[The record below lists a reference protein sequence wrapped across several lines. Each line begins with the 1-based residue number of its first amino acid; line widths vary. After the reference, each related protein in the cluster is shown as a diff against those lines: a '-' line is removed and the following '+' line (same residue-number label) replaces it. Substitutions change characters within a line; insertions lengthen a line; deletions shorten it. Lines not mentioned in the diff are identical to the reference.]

1 MANDN
6 KYLITTKYHITTSDG
21 ETHEVSKEN
30 IDKYG
35 MAAYASDYPGATIR
49 MRDNAGAD
57 YDIPLKHY
65 DAAVGKGLR
74 VYTTHYPANASQRK
88 VDTKNR
94 VTSGGGDIRTTT
106 PPAAPASKGAANTS
120 DKPAA
125 RSGDERAQN
134 APASEG
140 KAVGGGDT
148 AGRDKGGWQPSEQ
161 DKVRVAYET
170 DQMLRS
176 WRELTRGKP
185 WDGGGVI
192 GKARRMAERGTVE
205 GRRKLKAAEWQA
217 RAAGA
222 PVSVMGLS
230 PGAGSPQ
237 SGAAGG
243 GTAEAAHSKGE
254 RGRESGVSP
263 VPYGVKYVDGKAVT
277 EWVLPDGSLTTDYM
291 EADSAEF
298 WARQARLRD
307 QFEKRM
313 AKNGLDPAKEEDVK
327 KQAGLDAES
336 VARERLAPVLDAV
349 WAEAE
354 EEDRREDE
362 RYRREMDKA
371 ASGAGGNIRAFG
383 PDGMPLT
390 TGEEYRGRMERAV
403 RHKETFNLD
412 KMAEKMMKNLP
423 EAYRDDTLR
432 GYRDYFAQH
441 KEELKGRRVE
451 EAAMDGL
458 RSEVYAAVYERA
470 VAEKMPKSKTEFL
483 MRKIL
488 DQPLLSE
495 AQAMDMA
502 SSALTRSW
510 GMAGAEMDAMVRYGE
525 DHQGLDIAGTIAGM
539 AMDPTTYAAGAVG
552 GAAAG
557 QALKAV
563 GKAMTRRGV
572 TAEVAARVA
581 GSTLTGRIAA
591 GVAGGAG
598 NFAFFEGAKNL
609 QGQLAMGGTVN
620 PETGEREFSVGDVF
634 KAAGHGMIVG
644 GVTGVLS
651 PVLGNVGDKIVRGT
665 ASTAGKVGVRGAELA
680 TSTLLEGTIFAA
692 SEYLSPE
699 NTKSWGDVWRS
710 NMAMILGF
718 KLSHGIKAAPAVI
731 ASLRP
736 IKDPQTRE
744 ERNHNRMGFR
754 ELVRRAMDPAN
765 FQTMTRADAHRMQEA
780 MRFTGDELAEL
791 RRMGYGELAD
801 VFAYDPVHKEIR
813 EREREVS
820 GPRAEALARNHSGD
834 GGGAEG
840 AWHEDAEFDGFAAME
855 ALMEDR
861 DVSQAVRAKAYYIL
875 TGRMLPAGTVTGWTS
890 ARDGEGRFIVNAMTQ
905 DGEVVTSRVFENEA
919 SARREMNAINR
930 QAELNSV
937 DVGERFSEA
946 LARETG
952 KEEYW
957 PEAIRA
963 ELGEEYGM
971 SVDDVLRKMPED
983 RSAEEQRLIDN
994 YLGRLFPEEATRRER
1009 ETEQLRIE
1017 ASAHYDEG
1025 ADIYERMDEGDEEAA
1040 GEWEGL
1046 AQRAGEARERCKE
1059 VFGDDPEAWVAHI
1072 EEDAFGV
1079 AMDEGL
1085 TDEQRMAAL
1094 EYANAMA
1101 AIEGANDALEES
1113 VEKKKE
1119 EAAAAIERR
1128 THRDRGDVVRV
1139 RMKVDDRE
1147 VFVVKG
1153 DLEVYEDDEGV
1164 TRVSAGESSGSLV
1177 IMDGESGEYDF
1188 TSADRIDRVESVS
1201 DPEEER
1207 RLAFEAIDGEH
1218 DDFFIEPAVPEDFDP
1233 VAAYDAMAEG
1243 EPLAEAR
1250 DLNKTGTPEGVGK
1263 VEDDVD
1269 MGSDPGTDTGMGSE
1283 PGTDADPQAGPALTD
1298 DGKGADMGA
1307 DTSNG
1312 GDAAVGAAAGS
1323 ALSRIPVDDKGE
1335 PQFTAVDAETGW
1347 DGLVEAMEG
1356 VDNALPIAKQMITDA
1371 EKRFNKKPPTP
1382 KSANLSGKGGPM
1394 AMRAE
1399 QMRVE
1404 AANAKAKEDYE
1415 RAKEQAKAEADAW
1428 RGIVGV
1434 YEDRQAQALRQ
1445 QAEQEAD
1452 ALRQG
1457 RNAGI
1462 AGGEASGDF
1471 PQKNII
1477 KSEERDDNGLLLI
1490 LSSDGTTTFG
1500 KIRSGEGIQPLPI
1513 KLSEG
1518 FNKKDL
1524 KGNNIGYGLE
1534 HIEAGHGAEIRDNG
1548 FKSVVEFV
1556 EFVSKGYDRIL
1567 IGNTRKNGT
1576 QTYLIELKD
1585 AKSNTL
1591 FIELSKDGQYWTV
1604 NSGGIFRSNY
1614 TEKKKPVEPLPAVEA
1629 SPVAADEKVQE
1640 QGDIPMS
1647 GNSSSTGSD
1656 GKVNSLST
1664 DKQAEG
1670 GKSLG
1675 NGELRDKAIGLRDL
1689 MNEALDWIN
1698 NRYGTDYSG
1707 IDSLIRWAVTKGGIK
1722 ALDRIADNYL
1732 FPYDAA
1738 RFKRELREYN
1748 SINKKIS
1755 EIEGAAVG
1763 NSDKTGGE
1771 GGGGLSGN
1779 GGGDVARGGDSA
1791 RGGGAVRVGA
1801 GTLNDSR
1808 EGNDVKPVGKGKF
1821 GDIFAAFRGKA
1832 KAAWEYL
1839 SALKSGQ
1846 ARGVFYRPEI
1856 GEIDLVWGDAPT
1868 PYSGKGLAHIDRKH
1882 VKTLGDFTS
1891 MEEAIGVIDDVV
1903 KNGEFTEQDANTAV
1917 FDKGDYRVVVA
1928 RDESGNWVLTAFDNK
1943 TPAKEKKKRKKD
1955 AATRGTAGQPDEG
1968 ARAVAPNPSSGG
1980 KGNTLSG
1987 NKQGKGAESSLGERI
2002 AVAEQDVDLSPTE
2015 AQKEA
2020 GNYRKGHVQI
2030 GTFDITI
2037 ENPAG
2042 SKRSGTD
2049 AGGKK
2054 WETTMTHAYGYIR
2067 GTESADGD
2075 PLDVF
2080 LSSDI
2085 DGWNGRKVYVVDQY
2099 NPDGTFDEHKVML
2112 GFNDRDEAFDA
2123 YLSNYEDGWENGRRL
2138 EITESNVEDF
2148 EKWIGSS
2155 KRKIKAFADYKN
2167 IKTIEVEIGH
2177 SLTEEE
2183 AKSILSQM
2191 ENIAEEAPDIAFTPE
2206 NWKMLFGEDGKIS
2219 TPLGVVKMGEN
2230 QYGKLALR
2238 ERTSYFGMIHPTLTE
2253 PHVIIEKNA
2262 PAKEAERN
2270 SKYLFVRTF
2279 KKPNGGRIVHFESI
2293 TVMRDGMEVSI
2304 SSHEAEGKAI
2314 KKEMQNGKI
2323 LHLSETLSLS
2333 SERYLTEAPGK
2344 SEGPDL
2350 VPTSDNNISVGKGN
2364 TLSADKQTVDAESFI
2379 GYTITPTKYTN
2390 KRGKTSDVWLVK
2402 FDGKLSKEEKAALD
2416 GFARG
2421 PLTEGRKISRGWY
2434 DRKEKGYMMRSEE
2447 AAREL
2452 GNLIGDED
2460 AVADGQPLSREDIS
2474 RAAMASVPEEGKQ
2487 GGDSSHADKTAAL
2500 AEKPKRGAVNR
2511 VSLEDVMSDLSLKG
2525 EAKLGDHAEDL
2536 TPYDKP
2542 ATQSGSPQAGSAL
2555 TERVDARGGEM
2566 AGHTE
2571 NEKVGQAEK
2580 AGGQFE
2586 VTDEMRALEDEIS
2599 RLLSIDDEE
2608 RSRDSYFRDPDEL
2621 TPEQKQKVF
2630 ALGVKYAFIF
2640 FDNHVTS
2647 FSDFAKGVVGRLGQ
2661 KVKPF
2666 IKAWYEGAKRVPGY
2680 GGEGYTDS
2688 VEVDRFDIEN
2698 FDKPSPDLIRDAEM
2712 RVAER
2717 KAKQA
2722 AQQADKELI
2731 AERNEK
2737 RKKDEQQTAAD
2748 TAALAEEAEA
2758 VASEAEAI
2766 ADSAKDERA
2775 VAETSEK
2782 VDKAL
2787 DKINNQL
2794 AILGYFE
2801 RKGEDPTA
2809 VVERK
2814 AAEAGADLAA
2824 RLVDDLGLK
2833 LADLPKG
2840 INVASADFG
2849 EKGGYVRINLPV
2861 RSGYEPLRI
2870 DIRFDRTDNG
2880 SLRLTELMTTIKRGD
2895 DQSYLIGEDH
2905 KAWLSAPTYGE
2916 LVGTVREQIGKYLPK
2931 EEAPSDKPAAQRGG
2945 GRRES
2950 HDGYKRG
2957 DEVMWD
2963 RYGNGKWEKVKIED
2977 FDADGSPIFEG
2988 VNGVMSEK
2996 GDWSRVKPAD
3006 GFFGEAERVATKA
3019 QEERKKE
3026 KGAGKGRKSG
3036 KKAVTLQA
3044 DEPVGGLFA
3053 DIFVEPETP
3062 KNNEKRNGDK
3072 PSKGVAGGELAH
3084 AVGSDET
3091 GTDGGLPTAG
3101 TEPSDKGGAVDAKGA
3116 GMERGADGPA
3126 HGADADGGLQSFLG
3140 DRGRD
3145 ESRADRGSDG
3155 ASMERGGT
3163 TGKGTGPGRGAERG
3177 GEGLSEGESS
3187 AGAGGG
3193 SGSSAV
3199 KKAKKPAARYTRN
3212 FRYDEKEG
3220 NEADSYTSSERLEA
3234 NVKAV
3239 ETLAEVLF
3247 GGKPATDE
3255 QRVIMSRF
3263 RGWGQVDLRRYYD
3276 IDQILRNTYSHDPI
3290 NRLAR
3295 VIKRLDP
3302 QGEMKLFEAI
3312 KGASLTSYYTPTPI
3326 ARAMNSFLG
3335 LAGYKG
3341 GALLDPSMGN
3351 GMYEGTLP
3359 KSMQERTAIT
3369 GVELDWLSG
3378 QLSRQLY
3385 PDANVIIGGFEKSG
3399 IAPGSYDVV
3408 TSNVPF
3414 GDIAVYDPSWKNDAT
3429 PLKRSAQNRIHNYY
3443 AVKMLEATRPGG
3455 LVSILT
3461 TSAVMDTPSN
3471 QNIRAHI
3478 ADQGEILGAI
3488 RLPDNTFQGTGVVTD
3503 ILFIRKWRDD
3513 RDRAMTRE
3521 QAAYKELERAF
3532 LSHFE
3537 RTAPNKLD
3545 GKEEKVE
3552 LNGYFEKNP
3561 DNIIGEIQAGNQYG
3575 KRDAFGLTSKLT
3587 VDEIASEIEKA
3598 VKRIVGSRRGSLF
3611 NPTRS
3616 AREVHQAVREE
3627 YRGDGDWVSG
3637 GNLVVQ
3643 DGKVGVVTA
3652 KKNEYGEVTRTF
3664 EASKATFRKKELER
3678 TQAMI
3683 DLRTAMKKLIAGQIE
3698 GKNEEELRG
3707 MRGELQAAYDNF
3719 VGKYG
3724 RLHDKGNSFILDD
3737 IDGYTLQALEKWKD
3751 GKFLGLSDIF
3761 TKNSIKP
3768 ALKLEGKRT
3777 PQEAVALS
3785 LAEYGYLRP
3794 DYLAKALGENW
3805 AQECGDFVFLK
3816 PNSEDDYVTR
3826 DEYLSGDVVSKLAEA
3841 RAAAER
3847 DRAFERNVKALEEVQ
3862 PARIAFDDIA
3872 IHLGA
3877 RWIPESILND
3887 FVNEIFGIR
3896 AVRSGRGGRWD
3907 AEKREYVYDQK
3918 SGVRYLPET
3927 DSFEINIDKK
3937 ELGGEAQDWET
3948 PKKSAKDILKAA
3960 LEDKSLLIKRKDKDG
3975 NEHVDEEQTE
3985 LVNQKIA
3992 DLRERF
3998 ETWLPGDPERVE
4010 ELEQVYNDRFNRTV
4024 IRHFDGS
4031 HLAVPG
4037 LMGKELREHQKD
4049 AIWMLINNRGGI
4061 VDHIVGAGKTL
4072 VMQSAIMEMRRMGI
4086 ARKPLI
4092 VALKSTVSQIAREFK
4107 ESFPSARVLAP
4118 SDKDFKKE
4126 NRKRFFANIALND
4139 YDCIIL
4145 SHEQYCKL
4153 PHTEEAERAVIDEQ
4167 LWQLNNMIAY
4177 LYGTDDKSQMTKRQ
4191 IKALE
4196 TRKKNLEAKLA
4207 QRLDRSVDR
4216 EFCFENLGIDYMFV
4230 DESHQFKSLPYVTS
4244 YDKVAGLGDPKGSD
4258 RAVALLTGIRHL
4270 QRMHQGDKGT
4280 VFLSGTTIT
4289 NSLVEIYN
4297 LLNYLRP
4304 RKLEELGMPTFD
4316 AWASTF
4322 AVHSA
4327 ELEAGVTGQFAM
4339 KDRFRSFDNVPELS
4353 GLYAE
4358 IADVRNDLNLKLPKP
4373 GVDGRTV
4380 IVPASETMQEINA
4393 EIVHML
4399 ENKDGGYFGIRP
4411 KDPQKFPW
4419 GLRASSLSANA
4430 AVTPRLIFPD
4440 ADDDGGKVHA
4450 VCENVKKS
4458 YDEMSEHKGVQL
4470 IFCELG
4476 VPGKGKEY
4484 DAYTDM
4490 IGRLVNDYGIPK
4502 EEIAYIQQA
4511 PTEEKR
4517 KALFQRVR
4525 DGKVRILI
4533 GGTKNMGTGVN
4544 VQDRITDMHMLTVPW
4559 TPAALEQCIGRGSR
4573 QGNLVARDFM
4583 GDKVR
4588 VHYYATEGSL
4598 DLYKYQLLD
4607 AKGKMFTQFKMG
4619 TVGGER
4625 SFDEGS
4631 ADEDGNLDPAEMV
4644 AILSGNP
4651 VIFERAKQEKKVKKL
4666 RALRNGFERDY
4677 QRKKAK
4683 LETLTEKKGKLERLV
4698 RLNERDVKD
4707 LEREGFV
4714 KNGKGV
4720 YPSEVMVIEGSSMY
4734 GGRRFDKPKEAG
4746 EYILDLLS
4754 KGKNVT
4760 LAGFGKRARV
4770 VIVNEETDGLFAS
4783 HYELQMGDGK
4793 SEIKYTTALPTDPTS
4808 AGLVFRS
4815 LLEKV
4820 MRVGGIYSRDLEETK
4835 NKLNGLN
4842 TGDGVFQRQG
4852 ELDEAVA
4859 RLRELNAE
4867 YNKLGKKQ
4875 ETSGDGK
4882 TQFMDPAP
4890 EMEKELTGRETDPG
4904 LKEQKALELS
4914 EKLGLPIRL
4923 NRTDEEVGRLTSGR
4937 QRMALGFYSRG
4948 EELAGRAGVTINL
4961 PNLATVRDVVKVI
4974 FHEGVWHKGIRLFCK
4989 TEQERDRLMDHL
5001 YENSS
5006 EGVRREIE
5014 AIEAEMFERAK
5025 DELSR
5030 DEKFLKAH
5038 SKPGERIYAGSPVAV
5053 ALAHVEARNR
5063 RAAGEY
5069 MRDAT
5074 EEFGARVQEE
5084 VEENGYDRMRADKLS
5099 FWKRVVNFMEKAMG
5113 AILRG
5118 LKIRMPWKYGRKEY
5132 QAMGSLF
5139 ESTLREQAPEGPL
5152 REAERMARRY
5162 GKERGAE
5169 QTMKEEREAVR
5180 KEAVADRIEE
5190 LFNQAVSGDLKGK
5203 PVEVGRLTEAG
5214 RMYLEKL
5221 SGIEMKEDVSFVL
5234 NPSDLVHMYRDH
5246 FADNEKD
5253 KGNNIP
5259 LNKEDIRMIGEII
5272 CNPERIV
5279 YGVEPDGLKRN
5290 LFYFLSSTNGGTYNL
5305 LEIYGDR
5312 KGNLTAKTFYKTKK
5326 AVSQRVLS
5334 LLKSEHLTSV
5344 TDGASLSDDAK
5355 LPKFF
5360 EYPKSEGEDEK
5371 IFFRDPDMDLDE
5383 VITNMKVEAM
5393 RANADDLQAK
5403 KDAMRAIGGN
5413 LNKLRRAMARQR
5425 EYDVATA
5432 KSIKDLARVL
5442 MDNGLM
5448 DDLGKAEVK
5457 SLLAQVTDAIGRK
5470 DIGKQVDRVM
5480 DIMVDNQ
5487 LRLGESAFG
5496 RLLSV
5501 RGSRV
5506 DARGIQVQGELDAD
5520 GAAILK
5526 IVKSWKNVPSETYD
5540 AAGNLMPGCILA
5552 RMQSAMDAMSDPYAP
5567 IAERAALE
5575 YAGLQIAREYSENIR
5590 GSEQSEKVLRE
5601 EIRKARE
5608 EKAAGRMTKDACR
5621 QAVDALLAAIRDI
5634 KLDRISAFEALIEK
5648 LGGEMQESVARAKAW
5663 REAERERVNAIH
5675 HLANSDMQG
5684 RELRGDREDTRLM
5697 KLRNHW
5703 LASWILEP
5711 MSTLDQML
5719 KMFGRKNPNGE
5730 GYMHNYF
5737 MRGWIDAAD
5746 KEQEMKEAMHKQ
5758 MDDKAAEIFGGHR
5771 VWYNGG
5777 VKRVDYTYSD
5787 IYGYAEALPKVAVT
5801 YYDGGG
5807 EREYEIGQ
5815 GVLLYLYAVE
5825 KMAMGRATNRRMDI
5839 DDATMANIT
5848 SALDPKL
5855 KEYADWAQ
5863 DTLLPQLGDIANEV
5877 YERMFGTAMDMIE
5890 NYFPFVRDENALE
5903 REVENG
5909 QTTQPNDR
5917 ISVQTGAIK
5926 KRVASV
5932 AKWDMRRC
5940 NFFDVLANHVDVF
5953 THWISFAELDR
5964 DFGTLLSYNRLKQQV
5979 FRMNS
5984 VYGAGEQLWK
5994 RFKECC
6000 AIATDAYD
6008 PKRGKF
6014 DQATVQVT
6022 KGVAMGKIALR
6033 PFTALKQTLSLPAF
6047 LGEVNLGYLAADI
6060 GTLGILAV
6068 RWAWRNMPN
6077 FRKRIL
6083 SRTAGDYRLKENEY
6097 DGKIMKASSYGMLP
6111 NIGVDAWT
6119 IAIGSHGVYKTR
6131 KAKYLRW
6138 GMDKAQAERRA
6149 VQDAELCYN
6158 KSQQSSEGP
6167 FMAPVQMDHTAFATS
6182 AMLFRNSSTSY
6193 TREAYASARNLKR
6206 LISGEV
6212 DEDYVAKQILRT
6224 LHPEGE
6230 GAWTDEQWAKA
6241 RKNAKREIRSAYVR
6255 NTVNLAMFGWI
6266 LAWLWRIGGKAPM
6279 LLLSGDDEEKEKELS
6294 DATLQSTFAPVE
6306 GLVYGD
6312 VITDGLN
6319 ILTGADERSITRL
6332 GRSNPFLSDLWE
6344 VVDKVAD
6351 KDTLGAANDVINILV
6366 GMATGVNPQTI
6377 TDWTVAI
6384 IDYNSDA
6391 QTRREC
6397 ALLVARLLSCPPSQL
6412 EKVYFEELDMDALEA
6427 SKLTPREIAERYARY
6442 KMMREAPLT
6451 GWMRSKEGAD
6461 SIREKRVKGV
6471 LKVAKEK
6478 LEKGTNAATSLQ
6490 IPKLMDELKA
6500 TRARIREIEG
6510 VEDDDRRYE
6519 LWDEFEKTA
6528 EYGRYWD
6535 LRDYKRDMDALTK
6548 RWLEAGS
6555 AGEREEVTREILE
6568 RKGALV
6574 DLLGL
6579 ERAQ

>member
-1 MANDN
+1 M
-6 KYLITTKYHITTSDG
+6 
-21 ETHEVSKEN
+21 
-30 IDKYG
+30 
-35 MAAYASDYPGATIR
+35 
-49 MRDNAGAD
+49 
-57 YDIPLKHY
+57 
-65 DAAVGKGLR
+65 
-74 VYTTHYPANASQRK
+74 
-88 VDTKNR
+88 
-94 VTSGGGDIRTTT
+94 
-106 PPAAPASKGAANTS
+106 
-120 DKPAA
+120 
-125 RSGDERAQN
+125 
-134 APASEG
+134 
-140 KAVGGGDT
+140 
-148 AGRDKGGWQPSEQ
+148 
-161 DKVRVAYET
+161 
-170 DQMLRS
+170 
-176 WRELTRGKP
+176 
-185 WDGGGVI
+185 
-192 GKARRMAERGTVE
+192 
-205 GRRKLKAAEWQA
+205 
-217 RAAGA
+217 
-222 PVSVMGLS
+222 
-230 PGAGSPQ
+230 
-237 SGAAGG
+237 
-243 GTAEAAHSKGE
+243 
-254 RGRESGVSP
+254 
-263 VPYGVKYVDGKAVT
+263 
-277 EWVLPDGSLTTDYM
+277 
-291 EADSAEF
+291 
-298 WARQARLRD
+298 
-307 QFEKRM
+307 
-313 AKNGLDPAKEEDVK
+313 
-327 KQAGLDAES
+327 
-336 VARERLAPVLDAV
+336 
-349 WAEAE
+349 
-354 EEDRREDE
+354 
-362 RYRREMDKA
+362 
-371 ASGAGGNIRAFG
+371 
-383 PDGMPLT
+383 
-390 TGEEYRGRMERAV
+390 
-403 RHKETFNLD
+403 
-412 KMAEKMMKNLP
+412 
-423 EAYRDDTLR
+423 
-432 GYRDYFAQH
+432 
-441 KEELKGRRVE
+441 
-451 EAAMDGL
+451 
-458 RSEVYAAVYERA
+458 
-470 VAEKMPKSKTEFL
+470 
-483 MRKIL
+483 
-488 DQPLLSE
+488 
-495 AQAMDMA
+495 
-502 SSALTRSW
+502 
-510 GMAGAEMDAMVRYGE
+510 
-525 DHQGLDIAGTIAGM
+525 
-539 AMDPTTYAAGAVG
+539 
-552 GAAAG
+552 
-557 QALKAV
+557 
-563 GKAMTRRGV
+563 
-572 TAEVAARVA
+572 
-581 GSTLTGRIAA
+581 
-591 GVAGGAG
+591 
-598 NFAFFEGAKNL
+598 
-609 QGQLAMGGTVN
+609 
-620 PETGEREFSVGDVF
+620 
-634 KAAGHGMIVG
+634 
-644 GVTGVLS
+644 
-651 PVLGNVGDKIVRGT
+651 
-665 ASTAGKVGVRGAELA
+665 
-680 TSTLLEGTIFAA
+680 
-692 SEYLSPE
+692 
-699 NTKSWGDVWRS
+699 
-710 NMAMILGF
+710 
-718 KLSHGIKAAPAVI
+718 
-731 ASLRP
+731 
-736 IKDPQTRE
+736 
-744 ERNHNRMGFR
+744 
-754 ELVRRAMDPAN
+754 
-765 FQTMTRADAHRMQEA
+765 
-780 MRFTGDELAEL
+780 
-791 RRMGYGELAD
+791 
-801 VFAYDPVHKEIR
+801 
-813 EREREVS
+813 
-820 GPRAEALARNHSGD
+820 
-834 GGGAEG
+834 
-840 AWHEDAEFDGFAAME
+840 
-855 ALMEDR
+855 
-861 DVSQAVRAKAYYIL
+861 
-875 TGRMLPAGTVTGWTS
+875 
-890 ARDGEGRFIVNAMTQ
+890 
-905 DGEVVTSRVFENEA
+905 
-919 SARREMNAINR
+919 
-930 QAELNSV
+930 
-937 DVGERFSEA
+937 
-946 LARETG
+946 
-952 KEEYW
+952 
-957 PEAIRA
+957 
-963 ELGEEYGM
+963 
-971 SVDDVLRKMPED
+971 
-983 RSAEEQRLIDN
+983 
-994 YLGRLFPEEATRRER
+994 
-1009 ETEQLRIE
+1009 
-1017 ASAHYDEG
+1017 
-1025 ADIYERMDEGDEEAA
+1025 
-1040 GEWEGL
+1040 
-1046 AQRAGEARERCKE
+1046 
-1059 VFGDDPEAWVAHI
+1059 
-1072 EEDAFGV
+1072 
-1079 AMDEGL
+1079 
-1085 TDEQRMAAL
+1085 
-1094 EYANAMA
+1094 
-1101 AIEGANDALEES
+1101 
-1113 VEKKKE
+1113 
-1119 EAAAAIERR
+1119 
-1128 THRDRGDVVRV
+1128 
-1139 RMKVDDRE
+1139 
-1147 VFVVKG
+1147 
-1153 DLEVYEDDEGV
+1153 
-1164 TRVSAGESSGSLV
+1164 
-1177 IMDGESGEYDF
+1177 
-1188 TSADRIDRVESVS
+1188 SAD
-1201 DPEEER
+1201 
-1207 RLAFEAIDGEH
+1207 
-1218 DDFFIEPAVPEDFDP
+1218 
-1233 VAAYDAMAEG
+1233 DAMAEG

-1250 DLNKTGTPEGVGK
+1250 DLNKTGTPEGEGK
-1263 VEDDVD
+1263 VEADVD
-1269 MGSDPGTDTGMGSE
+1269 MGSDPGTDT
-1283 PGTDADPQAGPALTD
+1283 DPQAGPALTD

-1323 ALSRIPVDDKGE
+1323 ALSRIPLDDKGE

-1347 DGLVEAMEG
+1347 DGLVEAVEG
-1356 VDNALPIAKQMITDA
+1356 VDNALPIAKQMIKDA

-1382 KSANLSGKGGPM
+1382 KSANLSGKAGPM

-1399 QMRVE
+1399 QQRVE
-1404 AANAKAKEDYE
+1404 AENAKALEDYE
-1415 RAKEQAKAEADAW
+1415 LAKEQAKAEADAW

-1434 YEDRQAQALRQ
+1434 YEDRQA
-1445 QAEQEAD
+1445 E

-1457 RNAGI
+1457 RDAGI

-1477 KSEERDDNGLLLI
+1477 KSEERDDNGLSLI

-1732 FPYDAA
+1732 YPYDAA

-1791 RGGGAVRVGA
+1791 RRGGAVRVGA

-1980 KGNTLSG
+1980 KDNALSG

-2085 DGWNGRKVYVVDQY
+2085 DGWDGRKVYVVDQY

-2123 YLSNYEDGWENGRRL
+2123 YLSNYEDGWEKGRRL

-2155 KRKIKAFADYKN
+2155 KRKIKPFADYKN
-2167 IKTIEVEIGH
+2167 IKTIEVEIGR

-2350 VPTSDNNISVGKGN
+2350 VPTSDNNISDGKVN

-2434 DRKEKGYMMRSEE
+2434 DRKQDGYMMRSEE

-2452 GNLIGDED
+2452 GDLIGDEE

-2487 GGDSSHADKTAAL
+2487 GGDSSPDDKPAARSGISHADKTAAR

-2555 TERVDARGGEM
+2555 TETGDARGGEM
-2566 AGHTE
+2566 TGHTE

-2586 VTDEMRALEDEIS
+2586 VTDEMRALEDELR
-2599 RLLSIDDEE
+2599 RLLGIDDDEG
-2608 RSRDSYFRDPDEL
+2608 SRDSYFRDPDDL

-2640 FDNHVTS
+2640 FDNHLTS

-2680 GGEGYTDS
+2680 GGEGYTETA
-2688 VEVDRFDIEN
+2688 EVDRFDIEN

-2717 KAKQA
+2717 KATQA
-2722 AQQADKELI
+2722 AQQAEKELI

-2840 INVASADFG
+2840 VNVASADFW

-2931 EEAPSDKPAAQRGG
+2931 EEEFEVPNFWHEKTIAELEKMLDKIQPKSGSKMGKSFGMDKTARGLSRYIEKRREQEGAGDKADARASGNSPYDKPAAQGGG
-2945 GRRES
+2945 GRGES
-2950 HDGYKRG
+2950 VNGYKRG

-2963 RYGNGKWEKVKIED
+2963 RYGNGKWEKVMIED

-3006 GFFGEAERVATKA
+3006 GFFGEAKRVATKA
-3019 QEERKKE
+3019 EEDRKKE

-3036 KKAVTLQA
+3036 NKTVTLQA

-3062 KNNEKRNGDK
+3062 KKNEKRNGDK
-3072 PSKGVAGGELAH
+3072 PSKGVAGGKLAH

-3091 GTDGGLPTAG
+3091 GADGGLSSGGAEPT
-3101 TEPSDKGGAVDAKGA
+3101 DKGGTADEQGA

-3163 TGKGTGPGRGAERG
+3163 TGKGTGSRGGAERG
-3177 GEGLSEGESS
+3177 GEGLSAGESS
-3187 AGAGGG
+3187 AVAGGG

-3199 KKAKKPAARYTRN
+3199 KRAKKPAARYTRN
-3212 FRYDEKEG
+3212 FRYDEKGG
-3220 NEADSYTSSERLEA
+3220 NEADSYTPSERLEA
-3234 NVKAV
+3234 NVKAI
-3239 ETLAEVLF
+3239 ETLTEVLF
-3247 GGKPATDE
+3247 GDKPATEE

-3263 RGWGQVDLRRYYD
+3263 RGWGQVDLGKYYD
-3276 IDQILRNTYSHDPI
+3276 IDHILRNTYSNTPI
-3290 NRLAR
+3290 NRLAK
-3295 VIKRLDP
+3295 VIQKLDP
-3302 QGEMKLFEAI
+3302 QGEKKLFDAI
-3312 KGASLTSYYTPTPI
+3312 KRASLSSYYTPTPI
-3326 ARAMNSFLG
+3326 ARAMNTFLG

-3359 KSMQERTAIT
+3359 KSIQERTAIT
-3369 GVELDWLSG
+3369 GVELDWISG
-3378 QLSRQLY
+3378 QLSRMLY
-3385 PDANVIIGGFEKSG
+3385 PDANIMIGRFEQSG
-3399 IAPGSYDVV
+3399 IAPGSFDVV

-3414 GDIAVYDPSWKNDAT
+3414 GDIVVNDPTWKNDAT

-3443 AVKMLEATRPGG
+3443 AVKMLEAARPGG
-3455 LVSILT
+3455 LVAMLT

-3478 ADQGEILGAI
+3478 AAQGELLGAI

-3513 RDRAMTRE
+3513 QDRTQTRE
-3521 QAAYKELERAF
+3521 DASYMELENAF
-3532 LSHFE
+3532 LSHYE
-3537 RTAPNKLD
+3537 ATAPNKLD
-3545 GKEEKVE
+3545 GKEEKVK

-3561 DNIIGEIQAGNQYG
+3561 SNLIGEMQAGNQYG
-3575 KRDAFGLTSKLT
+3575 KRDAFGLTSKLS
-3587 VDEIASEIEKA
+3587 VEEIASEIEKA
-3598 VKRIVGSRRGSLF
+3598 VKRIVGTRRGSLY
-3611 NPTRS
+3611 NPSRTI
-3616 AREVHQAVREE
+3616 RESQQAIREA
-3627 YRGDGDWVSG
+3627 YKGDGDWVSN
-3637 GNLVVQ
+3637 GNLVIQ
-3643 DGKVGVVTA
+3643 NGKVGVLTA
-3652 KKNEYGEVTRTF
+3652 QSNDYGETTRTF
-3664 EASKATFRKKELER
+3664 EGTLKHDKMLPKIKS
-3678 TQAMI
+3678 MI
-3683 DLRTAMKKLIAGQIE
+3683 GLRTAMKKLIAGQIE
-3698 GKNEEELRG
+3698 GDKEATLKAL
-3707 MRGELQAAYDNF
+3707 RGELQEAYDTF

-3724 RLHDKGNSFILDD
+3724 RLQDKNNAFILDD
-3737 IDGYTLQALEKWKD
+3737 IDGYTLQALETWKS
-3751 GKFLGLSDIF
+3751 GKFVGLSDIF

-3768 ALKLEGKRT
+3768 ALKLDGKKT

-3794 DYLAKALGENW
+3794 DYMAKALGEDW
-3805 AQECGDFVFLK
+3805 AEQCGDFVFLK
-3816 PNSEDDYVTR
+3816 PNSVDDYVTR
-3826 DEYLSGDVVSKLAEA
+3826 DEYLSGDVVTKLEEA
-3841 RAAAER
+3841 RAAAEK
-3847 DRAFERNVKALEEVQ
+3847 DESFIRNVKALEEVQ
-3862 PARIAFDDIA
+3862 PNRIPFDDIA

-3877 RWIPESILND
+3877 RWIPENVLND
-3887 FVNEIFGIR
+3887 FVNDIFGIR
-3896 AVRSGRGGRWD
+3896 AVRSNRNGHWD
-3907 AEKREYVYDQK
+3907 PEKKEYVYNQK
-3918 SGVRYLPET
+3918 SGVRYIPET
-3927 DSFEINIDKK
+3927 DSFEINIEKK
-3937 ELGGEAQDWET
+3937 ELGGAASDWET
-3948 PKKSAKDILKAA
+3948 PKKSAKEILQAA
-3960 LEDKSLLIKRKDKDG
+3960 LEDKTLLIKYKDKEG
-3975 NEHVDEEQTE
+3975 NEHIDEEQTE
-3985 LVNQKIA
+3985 LANQKIS

-3998 ETWLPGDPERVE
+3998 ESWLPSDPERVDM
-4010 ELEQVYNDRFNRTV
+4010 LEQAYNDRFNRTV

-4031 HLAVPG
+4031 HLVVPG
-4037 LMGKELREHQKD
+4037 LMGKELRPHQKD
-4049 AIWMLINNRGGI
+4049 AVWMLINNRGGI

-4086 ARKPLI
+4086 AKKPMI

-4118 SDKDFKKE
+4118 NDNDFKKE
-4126 NRKRFFANIALND
+4126 NRKKFIANISLND
-4139 YDCIIL
+4139 YDCVIL
-4145 SHEQYCKL
+4145 SHEQYCML

-4167 LWQLNNMIAY
+4167 IWQLDNMIEY
-4177 LYGTDDKSQMTKRQ
+4177 LYGTNDSSQMTKKQ

-4196 TRKKNLEAKLA
+4196 KRRENLKARLEK
-4207 QRLDRSVDR
+4207 RLDRNVDR

-4244 YDKVAGLGDPKGSD
+4244 YRKVAGLGDAQGSS

-4280 VFLSGTTIT
+4280 IFLSGTTIT

-4327 ELEAGVTGQFAM
+4327 ELEAGVTGTFAM

-4353 GLYAE
+4353 QLYAE
-4358 IADVRNDLNLKLPKP
+4358 IADVRNDTNLKLPKP

-4380 IVPASETMQEINA
+4380 IVPASDSMHEINA
-4393 EIVHML
+4393 EIVNML

-4583 GDKVR
+4583 DNKVR

-4619 TVGGER
+4619 TVNGGR

-4631 ADEDGNLDPAEMV
+4631 ADEDGNIDPAEMV

-4651 VIFERAKQEKKVKKL
+4651 VIFERAKQEKIVKKL

-4683 LETLTEKKGKLERLV
+4683 HDELQRRKENFERLI
-4698 RLNERDVKD
+4698 RLNDRDRAD
-4707 LEREGFV
+4707 LEREGF
-4714 KNGKGV
+4714 KPDDKGI
-4720 YPSEVMVIEGSSMY
+4720 YPATVTITEGYSRY
-4734 GGRRFDKPKEAG
+4734 GGRTFDKPKEAG
-4746 EYILDLLS
+4746 EYLLKMLDE
-4754 KGKNVT
+4754 GKNVT
-4760 LAGFGKRARV
+4760 LQGFGQRAQIV
-4770 VIVNEETDGLFAS
+4770 TVNEEGSGGLFSS
-4783 HYELQMGDGK
+4783 HRKLQIGTGEHD
-4793 SEIKYTTALPTDPTS
+4793 IKYTVRLSDDATA
-4808 AGLVFRS
+4808 AGTAFRN
-4815 LLEKV
+4815 LLKRIVDNGAVYRHE
-4820 MRVGGIYSRDLEETK
+4820 LEETQ
-4835 NKLNGLN
+4835 NQLAGMNV
-4842 TGDGVFQRQG
+4842 GDGIFSRQA

-4859 RLRELNAE
+4859 KLRELNAE

-4890 EMEKELTGRETDPG
+4890 EMEK
-4904 LKEQKALELS
+4904 
-4914 EKLGLPIRL
+4914 
-4923 NRTDEEVGRLTSGR
+4923 
-4937 QRMALGFYSRG
+4937 
-4948 EELAGRAGVTINL
+4948 ELAGRAGVTINL

-5139 ESTLREQAPEGPL
+5139 ESRLREQAPEGPL

-5457 SLLAQVTDAIGRK
+5457 SLLAQVAGAIGRK

-5487 LRLGESAFG
+5487 LRLVESAFG

-5520 GAAILK
+5520 GQK
-5526 IVKSWKNVPSETYD
+5526 IVRVVRGAKTLKVDDIDNRIGEAINRMSSADHTVADE
-5540 AAGNLMPGCILA
+5540 AAV
-5552 RMQSAMDAMSDPYAP
+5552 
-5567 IAERAALE
+5567 E
-5575 YAGLQIAREYSENIR
+5575 YAGLQIARQYVEEITESKAEER
-5590 GSEQSEKVLRE
+5590 DLRE
-5601 EIRKARE
+5601 SIEQARE
-5608 EKAAGRMTKDACR
+5608 DKKAGLLTKDACK
-5621 QAVDALLAAIRDI
+5621 QLVAATKDAIRQN
-5634 KLDRISAFEALIEK
+5634 KLERVDVYDSLCEQ
-5648 LGGEMQESVARAKAW
+5648 LGGVLSDSVERARDW
-5663 REAERERVNAIH
+5663 REAEKERVKDIH
-5675 HLANSDMQG
+5675 HNANSDMEGRPSDEHHKDSRIQKIANNSAVRFLLAPLATFDQMLRMFGKKSVRGEGYLWNRYMRGWVEATEREYTGYRDAVKELDAKVSEVFGKKMKWGDLFSIDRKLPTASVRFMDGGEMKDHELTQG
-5684 RELRGDREDTRLM
+5684 NQLYIYMVDKMADGRM
-5697 KLRNHW
+5697 KLRRMGITEDDVDN
-5703 LASWILEP
+5703 IRN
-5711 MSTLDQML
+5711 MLDSRL
-5719 KMFGRKNPNGE
+5719 
-5730 GYMHNYF
+5730 
-5737 MRGWIDAAD
+5737 I
-5746 KEQEMKEAMHKQ
+5746 
-5758 MDDKAAEIFGGHR
+5758 
-5771 VWYNGG
+5771 
-5777 VKRVDYTYSD
+5777 
-5787 IYGYAEALPKVAVT
+5787 AL
-5801 YYDGGG
+5801 
-5807 EREYEIGQ
+5807 
-5815 GVLLYLYAVE
+5815 
-5825 KMAMGRATNRRMDI
+5825 
-5839 DDATMANIT
+5839 
-5848 SALDPKL
+5848 
-5855 KEYADWAQ
+5855 ADWMQ
-5863 DTLLPQLGDIANEV
+5863 EEYLVGKRNKYNDV
-5877 YERMFGTAMDMIE
+5877 HKRMFGASMAAIE
-5890 NYFPFVRDENALE
+5890 NYFPLKILANARLEKVDVADDTTDPALPSTSTGSIIKRRRNSLALDVTGANAFSVILDHLQQMEHWAAFAEFNRDLNALLSYK
-5903 REVENG
+5903 RFRNQVMNM
-5909 QTTQPNDR
+5909 T
-5917 ISVQTGAIK
+5917 SAYGAGK
-5926 KRVASV
+5926 KL
-5932 AKWDMRRC
+5932 WN
-5940 NFFDVLANHVDVF
+5940 NFRNVSSMAAG
-5953 THWISFAELDR
+5953 TYRPPIAELDKAAVNVAK
-5964 DFGTLLSYNRLKQQV
+5964 GVTAAKVS
-5979 FRMNS
+5979 FRM
-5984 VYGAGEQLWK
+5984 
-5994 RFKECC
+5994 
-6000 AIATDAYD
+6000 
-6008 PKRGKF
+6008 
-6014 DQATVQVT
+6014 
-6022 KGVAMGKIALR
+6022 
-6033 PFTALKQTLSLPAF
+6033 FTALKQLLSMPAYISDC
-6047 LGEVNLGYLAADI
+6047 NLLYLAANI
-6060 GTLGILAV
+6060 ANPFGAWKWSMENLPLFEK
-6068 RWAWRNMPN
+6068 RW
-6077 FRKRIL
+6077 K
-6083 SRTAGDYRLKENEY
+6083 SRMAGDPRLLKTEMDWKMWRSRIVE
-6097 DGKIMKASSYGMLP
+6097 IASRVGMSP
-6111 NIGVDAWT
+6111 NAFVDAVT
-6119 IAIGSHGVYKTR
+6119 VAIGSHAMYQTRLSKYKR
-6131 KAKYLRW
+6131 MGYDKDIAEKRAK
-6138 GMDKAQAERRA
+6138 
-6149 VQDAELCYN
+6149 QDATILFN
-6158 KSQQSSEGP
+6158 QTQQSSEG
-6167 FMAPVQMDHTAFATS
+6167 AFLSTMQVDRS
-6182 AMLFRNSSTSY
+6182 WLSVLFTVFRNSSMSY
-6193 TREAYASARNLKR
+6193 TRQEYDAIRNLKR
-6206 LISGEV
+6206 YMTPGYKAQSVEFM
-6212 DEDYVAKQILRT
+6212 AKQMQRDGIDPDMAER
-6224 LHPEGE
+6224 
-6230 GAWTDEQWAKA
+6230 
-6241 RKNAKREIRSAYVR
+6241 NAKRVYRSGVIRDLVR
-6255 NTVNLAMFGWI
+6255 VGIFGYA
-6266 LAWLWRIGGKAPM
+6266 LQWLWNMGAYLPY
-6279 LLLSGDDEEKEKELS
+6279 LLMGDDESEKDKMWDDILNHTYFGS
-6294 DATLQSTFAPVE
+6294 IE
-6306 GLVYGD
+6306 GLTGGD
-6312 VITDGLN
+6312 VMSAAGNMWLSGEGNPAYLTKDMPLASDVLS
-6319 ILTGADERSITRL
+6319 ILKKMDK
-6332 GRSNPFLSDLWE
+6332 
-6344 VVDKVAD
+6344 DKVA
-6351 KDTLGAANDVINILV
+6351 AMNDVINLLV
-6366 GMATGVNPQTI
+6366 QSGVGVNPQSL
-6377 TDWTVAI
+6377 TDAVVAVM
-6384 IDYNSDA
+6384 DYCGDDA
-6391 QTRREC
+6391 QTAREI
-6397 ALLVARLLSCPPSQL
+6397 ALLITRVLNCPQSQID
-6412 EKVYFEELDMDALEA
+6412 KIYFDELDATGVEA
-6427 SKLTPREIAERYARY
+6427 SRMTPRQIAERYARY

-6461 SIREKRVKGV
+6461 SLRERRVKGV
-6471 LKVAKEK
+6471 LKVAKGK

-6555 AGEREEVTREILE
+6555 AGEREEVTREILT